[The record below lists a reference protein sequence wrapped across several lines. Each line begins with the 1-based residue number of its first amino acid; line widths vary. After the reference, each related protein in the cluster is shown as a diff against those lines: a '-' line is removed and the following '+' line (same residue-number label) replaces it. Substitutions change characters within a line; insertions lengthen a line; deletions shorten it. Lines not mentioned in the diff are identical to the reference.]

1 MLLVFCG
8 IDGSGKTE
16 YQNILKNSL
25 IGKGMN
31 TICIDPMQNGNMI
44 NNLKKFVEKNN
55 ISSIYEYFP
64 KSAISICYALD
75 MLFHMNNYL
84 SEKSETIIISHRYDI
99 CCKVYSIINEI
110 DITAINNICKYLP
123 SPDLIIFLDVTPET
137 ALQRIIGRE
146 KKSWKENKR
155 IIEKAYYIYKELIK
169 DIPENQ
175 ILILDNNT
183 PQKKEAN
190 IDIIIER
197 IDKIISTNHS
207 KEVLNNEKTNYH

>member
-1 MLLVFCG
+1 
-8 IDGSGKTE
+8 
-16 YQNILKNSL
+16 
-25 IGKGMN
+25 
-31 TICIDPMQNGNMI
+31 
-44 NNLKKFVEKNN
+44 
-55 ISSIYEYFP
+55 
-64 KSAISICYALD
+64 